1 MSIGFKLTGRH
12 WGVTPVLLLFLGLL
26 VSLYLLSS
34 ATENSALIG
43 PYYSWLLLGNAIGLL
58 LLTGLL
64 GYQLYRLYIEYRQK
78 RAGIRLTL
86 RMVTMFVVL
95 AVVPVSLVYLL
106 SVQFLQQKIEFSPP
120 GLAGRHNGA
129 ELYDMASRPDY
140 LFGDITFIRQE
151 CGLLCKS

>member
-1 MSIGFKLTGRH
+1 MAFSYKLTGKH
-12 WGVTPVLLLFLGLL
+12 WGVTPVLLLFSGLL
-26 VSLYLLSS
+26 ASLYLLSS

-43 PYYSWLLLGNAIGLL
+43 PYYSWLLLGNAVGLL
-58 LLTGLL
+58 LLAGLL

-106 SVQFLQQKIEFSPP
+106 SVQFLQRGIDSWFDVRVESA
-120 GLAGRHNGA
+120 LNDAL
-129 ELYDMASRPDY
+129 ELSKTSLGEAW
-140 LFGDITFIRQE
+140 DIWGPVSSGCWYF
-151 CGLLCKS
+151 